1 MAKRKTKRRSK
12 RRCRTQRSTTVAGVR
27 VKNCRRKGKKMICDL
42 AGKKRRR
49 SRRKSRKGK
58 K

>member
-1 MAKRKTKRRSK
+1 MAKRKTKRSK

-49 SRRKSRKGK
+49 SRRKGK